1 VQRLLDEKSSQVV
14 DFDTV
19 LDKIGFGLFQTRI
32 FIALF
37 ILSVL
42 ILNSEFLSFFFKK
55 ILLIFTMLNN
65 IFI

>member
-1 VQRLLDEKSSQVV
+1 MEDDVQRLLDEKSSQVV

-37 ILSVL
+37 ILGL
-42 ILNSEFLSFFFKK
+42 SEAAQ
-55 ILLIFTMLNN
+55 I
-65 IFI
+65 